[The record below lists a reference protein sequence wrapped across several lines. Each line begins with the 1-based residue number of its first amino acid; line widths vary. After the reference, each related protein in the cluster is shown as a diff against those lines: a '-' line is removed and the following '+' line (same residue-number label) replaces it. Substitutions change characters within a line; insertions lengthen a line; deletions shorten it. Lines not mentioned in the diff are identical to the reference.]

1 MASENAFTLDVAGWV
16 GPAWAKAPAWKRLAT
31 LQFVAERAKY
41 LKLVELARGIGVD
54 GRKLARVKP
63 SSRPD
68 NATGEPLVP
77 HRSESRSATRMRS
90 SVGPARGTVAIW
102 WSHSWGTIL
111 GYHADG
117 LVRGAPVRDVIGL
130 TAGDMRKL
138 ESAAMVYFRS
148 GVRVMPR
155 PAPVVPARPVIDV
168 PRPTF
173 VRVAH
178 TTSANLTLL
187 GRLGVGTGGAAS
199 PGDYTSGYRQK
210 RAR

>member
-1 MASENAFTLDVAGWV
+1 MASDNAFTLDVAGWV

-102 WSHSWGTIL
+102 WSHGWGTIL

-130 TAGDMRKL
+130 TASDMSKL
-138 ESAAMVYFRS
+138 ESATMVYVRS
-148 GVRVMPR
+148 GVRVVPR
-155 PAPVVPARPVIDV
+155 PEPVVPVRPVIDV
-168 PRPTF
+168 PRPMPTPT
-173 VRVAH
+173 RI
-178 TTSANLTLL
+178 T
-187 GRLGVGTGGAAS
+187 
-199 PGDYTSGYRQK
+199 DYTHVDSHSTQAVGRDAPRGPITRDTGFRQF
-210 RAR
+210 R